1 VVRGIAVNLRIF
13 PATKLSLEGEMM
25 RFEFRIPNAEVG
37 DSSIYELVAF
47 NFRVT

>member
-1 VVRGIAVNLRIF
+1 
-13 PATKLSLEGEMM
+13 MM